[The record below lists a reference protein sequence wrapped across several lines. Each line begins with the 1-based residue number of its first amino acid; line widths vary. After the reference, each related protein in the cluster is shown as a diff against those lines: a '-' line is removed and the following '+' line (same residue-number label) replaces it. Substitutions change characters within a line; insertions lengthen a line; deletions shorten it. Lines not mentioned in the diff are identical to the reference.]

1 MNLNQLKIFHS
12 VARLLNFTR
21 ASEELH
27 LTQPGISKHIKTLE
41 EDYGARLFDR
51 LGKKVVLTNA
61 GEILYTATTKVFT
74 LLDETRVQI
83 DDLVG
88 LAGGKLRIGGN
99 STIATYILPAML
111 TQFRKI
117 APGVEITVETT
128 FSSQI
133 VDKVLDNSI
142 ELGFVGHYQPDARL
156 AFHTFM
162 TDSMILIVSG
172 DHAWAKRTSPVHLA
186 ELSDQMF
193 LISKQGS
200 GTWRLLSNFFDTAGI
215 VLKNKMELG
224 TTEGI
229 KQGVAAGLGISILS
243 KHTLAGELASGLVLQ
258 LPLKGEH
265 LKRDLFLVYRKD
277 RYLSQ
282 AAQAFIELFKLKA

>member
-41 EDYGARLFDR
+41 EDYGTRLFDR
-51 LGKKVVLTNA
+51 LGKKVVLTYA
-61 GEILYTATTKVFT
+61 GEILYKATTNVFT
-74 LLDETRVQI
+74 LLDESRVQI

-117 APGVEITVETT
+117 APGVEITVDTT

-142 ELGFVGHYQPDARL
+142 ELGFVGHFQPDARL
-156 AFHTFM
+156 AVQTFM
-162 TDSMILIVSG
+162 TDKMILIVPA
-172 DHAWAKRTSPVHLA
+172 DHAWAKRQSPIHLE
-186 ELSDQMF
+186 ELADQMF

-200 GTWRLLSNFFDTAGI
+200 GTWRLLSKVFDTAGI

-229 KQGVAAGLGISILS
+229 KQGVAAGLGISIIS

-282 AAQAFIELFKLKA
+282 AAQAFIDLFHLKV